1 MHLPRSC
8 SFGLESSIWFCTFSD
23 SIHIGYI
30 ASLSV
35 PHGSSLP
42 GAWLEAS
49 LHYVTVS
56 CLPLPGVWTPWGQR
70 LDQFPFS
77 VYNPSFQHRL
87 VPYKVVG
94 KCMLN
99 KQTNKQ
105 MIVFSGG
112 NQKEKKVERGSSVF
126 TKKGIANI
134 LGDSMH
140 LSISEYISLGS
151 QNYEKILPQGRFF

>member
-1 MHLPRSC
+1 
-8 SFGLESSIWFCTFSD
+8 
-23 SIHIGYI
+23 
-30 ASLSV
+30 
-35 PHGSSLP
+35 
-42 GAWLEAS
+42 
-49 LHYVTVS
+49 
-56 CLPLPGVWTPWGQR
+56 
-70 LDQFPFS
+70 
-77 VYNPSFQHRL
+77 
-87 VPYKVVG
+87 
-94 KCMLN
+94 
-99 KQTNKQ
+99 